1 MRTFKNKTP
10 IFFSIAIICFLIG
23 CGNSGGSSSGGN
35 SNNENLDTKKN
46 KVYSTECRYA
56 LLVSLNQV
64 YTFHKD
70 YEYYHIRKA
79 DSLKG
84 AYDQMERTLA
94 LYSPVS
100 CQLPQNIV
108 QEAKL
113 KTGALDD
120 EEIKGFLD
128 QMMNESLL
136 EYHQCQNPTYAK
148 NEIEKT
154 QCKSITD
161 FVKDNGWVK

>member
-1 MRTFKNKTP
+1 
-10 IFFSIAIICFLIG
+10 
-23 CGNSGGSSSGGN
+23 
-35 SNNENLDTKKN
+35 
-46 KVYSTECRYA
+46 
-56 LLVSLNQV
+56 
-64 YTFHKD
+64 
-70 YEYYHIRKA
+70 
-79 DSLKG
+79 
-84 AYDQMERTLA
+84 MESTLA

-100 CQLPQNIV
+100 CQLPQKIV

-136 EYHQCQNPTYAK
+136 EYHQCQNQTYAK

-154 QCKSITD
+154 QCKRITD